1 MKNEY
6 KGKKILVTGGTGSIG
21 SEIVRQLLEKDPAQ
35 IRIYARDEGKH
46 AALMREIGKDERLRY
61 LIGDIR
67 DKERLMLAMEGVD
80 IVFHAAAMK
89 HVDICERN
97 PFEAVKTNVG
107 GTQNVIDCAF
117 AHNVEKVIG
126 ISTDKAAN
134 PTNVMGTTK
143 LLAEKLMLSSFFYK
157 GDKRTTFSCVRFGN
171 VLWSRGSVLPHFM
184 HQLHRKESLTLTDPS
199 MTRFFMSIP
208 EAVSLV
214 FNAAS
219 MMQEREIFVL
229 KMPAARMGDIV
240 AGLEEVLRQDGVITS
255 PHPVSVVGAKEG
267 ERTHEKLLTAE
278 ESENALETNDMYIIL
293 PNYTAGPVRPKLM
306 YPKAKKARYGEF
318 TSETTKLLSISE
330 IRDMLTEGE
339 SHRKLSL

>member
-126 ISTDKAAN
+126 ISTEHSRA
-134 PTNVMGTTK
+134 
-143 LLAEKLMLSSFFYK
+143 
-157 GDKRTTFSCVRFGN
+157 
-171 VLWSRGSVLPHFM
+171 RGSSLFTPSATLSAQMAALAKVS
-184 HQLHRKESLTLTDPS
+184 KE
-199 MTRFFMSIP
+199 
-208 EAVSLV
+208 EAESQS
-214 FNAAS
+214 AAVKNS
-219 MMQEREIFVL
+219 Q
-229 KMPAARMGDIV
+229 
-240 AGLEEVLRQDGVITS
+240 
-255 PHPVSVVGAKEG
+255 
-267 ERTHEKLLTAE
+267 
-278 ESENALETNDMYIIL
+278 
-293 PNYTAGPVRPKLM
+293 
-306 YPKAKKARYGEF
+306 
-318 TSETTKLLSISE
+318 
-330 IRDMLTEGE
+330 
-339 SHRKLSL
+339 

>member
-1 MKNEY
+1 MNEY

-21 SEIVRQLLEKDPAQ
+21 SEIVRQLLTKDPAQ

-46 AALMREIGKDERLRY
+46 AALMREIGKDERVRH

-67 DKERLMLAMEGVD
+67 DKERLMLAMDGVD

-171 VLWSRGSVLPHFM
+171 VLWSRGSVLPLFVK
-184 HQLHRKESLTLTDPS
+184 QLKSGKPITLTDPS

-208 EAVSLV
+208 QAVSLV
-214 FNAAS
+214 FRATS

-229 KMPAARMGDIV
+229 KMPAARMGDI
-240 AGLEEVLRQDGVITS
+240 AAALEENLKKEGVLAA

-278 ESENALETNDMYIIL
+278 ESENALETPDMYIIL
-293 PNYTAGPVRPKLM
+293 PNYTAGPARPRLS
-306 YPKAKKARYGEF
+306 YPKAKQAKYGEF
-318 TSETTKLLSISE
+318 TSENTKLLSVSE
-330 IRDMLTEGE
+330 IRDMLVEGNA
-339 SHRKLSL
+339 HRILGI